1 MSLVFSF
8 SHRLPFDWKL
18 TWWVNSL
25 AYAEMRL
32 ILARM
37 LFEFDI
43 TLAEDSKRWIERQKA
58 FVIWD
63 RIPLNVYL
71 TPAVR

>member
-1 MSLVFSF
+1 
-8 SHRLPFDWKL
+8 
-18 TWWVNSL
+18 
-25 AYAEMRL
+25 MRL